1 MKLEVIVRLSIR
13 IDSFIRWRKDIE
25 SYLIP
30 PQLELTQSEYDVIKA
45 EKLGLIMT
53 RLKDLFAAL
62 NMKEC
67 VMMKLLETIS
77 IYYFCYYIFLHF
89 FGSIPSFIAT

>member
-1 MKLEVIVRLSIR
+1 MCIINE
-13 IDSFIRWRKDIE
+13 IDSFVNWKKDIE

-30 PQLELTQSEYDVIKA
+30 PQLELTQTEYNVLKA
-45 EKLGLIMT
+45 DKLGLIMT
-53 RLKDLFAAL
+53 RLKDLFTAL

-77 IYYFCYYIFLHF
+77 I
-89 FGSIPSFIAT
+89 

>member
-1 MKLEVIVRLSIR
+1 M
-13 IDSFIRWRKDIE
+13 
-25 SYLIP
+25 
-30 PQLELTQSEYDVIKA
+30 QSEYDILKA

-77 IYYFCYYIFLHF
+77 I
-89 FGSIPSFIAT
+89 

>member
-1 MKLEVIVRLSIR
+1 MLTIIE
-13 IDSFIRWRKDIE
+13 IDSFVHWKKDIE

-30 PQLELTQSEYDVIKA
+30 PQLELTQSEYSVLKA

-53 RLKDLFAAL
+53 RLKDLFTAL

-77 IYYFCYYIFLHF
+77 I
-89 FGSIPSFIAT
+89 